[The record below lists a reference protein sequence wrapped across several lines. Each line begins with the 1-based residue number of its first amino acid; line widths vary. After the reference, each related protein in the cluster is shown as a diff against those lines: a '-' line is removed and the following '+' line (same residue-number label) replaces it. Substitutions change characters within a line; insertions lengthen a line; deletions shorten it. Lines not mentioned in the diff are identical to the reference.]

1 MLARGMQNL
10 VNPWTS
16 GQSEFID
23 LDRTLR
29 DIPVGENLTD
39 ELDLQRRMGSGA
51 SSSWAELCPE
61 MRVVVLAEAGA
72 GKTWEIRN
80 LADRLRHEGKVAF
93 FIRLELLAENFEL
106 AFEPEQ
112 YPDFEA
118 WLAGQEDAWL
128 LLDSVDEARLRHPGD
143 FGIAIRKLAS
153 ILSAAKARA
162 HIVLTGRISAWRP
175 ATDLGLCIE
184 LLPHPSPDTNTRTAE
199 SGDALDG
206 DTVRT
211 ERVKGGAASGYHVV
225 TLEDLGDDQVSRFVA
240 ARGIENPAAFVD
252 AVERADARGFT
263 ARPQDLDELVDF
275 WRVNGRIGSRW
286 EILTASIDRRL
297 EERDQNRAD
306 VHALSP
312 EKARLG
318 AQALAAAVT
327 LTAVPVIRVPDG
339 ADATNGVAV
348 SAILPR
354 WTDAEAGVLLQRPV
368 FDGAIYGT
376 VRFHHR
382 SVREFLAAQWFA
394 ERLGQAPSRLGLEQL
409 FFRRQ
414 YGIEVLS
421 PMLRPV
427 LPWLMLM
434 DEGIRRRVLA
444 LAPEVVFE
452 GGDPSRLPLADRKRI
467 LADVCAQLSK
477 HTSGRSV
484 QDYSAVQRFA
494 NEDIA
499 DEIRVLLQ
507 RYADDAEVAPFL
519 LRMVWLGQLRDLAPE
534 VIKLAS
540 GPADADYR
548 RLTAFRALN
557 TIGTEPEIDVV
568 RQAFVAEPGELDRR
582 LLSELISGL
591 PGSAATV
598 PWLLAAIGR
607 AAPKK
612 KHAADH
618 LTHEVAAYV
627 ERSTVIDPSLVV
639 GLETL
644 LGTTPMVSNL
654 SNQVSQRFEWLLVAA
669 SRALDRLIRQRDPA
683 VLTPA
688 GHRIIRRVST
698 ARSYQSDVL
707 SGEKETFA
715 ELVPAWPELN
725 RAQFWHDVEQL
736 RVHQAGKGGPRVVDW
751 WRPANYGAAW
761 KFGADDFDYA
771 VEAMTSKPVLDDQLV
786 ALTLAF
792 HLYQNNGRPR
802 HWLTTMK
809 RAAADGE
816 VADRLQALLHPV
828 ANPEMRKL
836 KAQERRWT
844 RRDKERQAAEARE
857 LRESRDNLIVHLE
870 QLRTELSSH
879 PERAGQL
886 NAIRYLFDRTR
897 DHQHQNHWSSYD
909 WRGLVADFG
918 DDLARLFRDAAQ
930 NSWRLNRP
938 TLRSE
943 GAPANETAFAT
954 ILGLAGLDIETR
966 GTPSILATLSPE
978 EVEIASRHAVFELN
992 GFPAWFPT
1000 LYEHHRTAVAD
1011 FLFAQIRY
1019 ELTGPGENR
1028 GNDVLGDVSW
1038 SGQWAWD
1045 DLGPMLIELLRE
1057 REPADSGALSKV
1069 LKIVRGA
1076 NGPDVVIAALA
1087 RSKSQSVAEVSHL
1100 GQWFAVWMGVEP
1112 DAAIPAFAS
1121 HLAALP
1127 AKQATELAM
1136 HTAVALFGGDFHT
1149 GSVAR
1154 SAFLQP
1160 RSLRRLYDIL
1170 HQYIRR
1176 ADDIHRA
1183 GSGVYSPGLRDHA
1196 QDARDSILDRLRDQ
1210 PGKEALLALRE
1221 IATSQPGREWLS
1233 GLLRGKAEREGDI
1246 EPFDPQDMLYL
1257 GENFERRPRSAR
1269 QLGDTA
1275 RLRLLQLKE
1284 AAEDSRSLDAGVL
1297 DIADAQAVREL
1308 VQARLEAQSDNAYSV
1323 TAQVGPPHSP
1333 SLVLSG
1339 VGYAAAQ
1346 PLVAGTSEDSP
1357 AASWIDILEVGNTS
1371 HRGVLAV
1378 FHLARSKRWRWPWPP
1393 PPALEET
1400 VAAARAQWEAREN
1413 QVPTLDDVEVI
1424 GIDLTRIPPVQGKK
1438 DIWDRIFDFLRW
1450 LWGTTLLRLG
1460 MMIASAGVT
1469 AITGVFQVVV
1479 EWALERYLG
1488 IRLDIP
1494 EIAGWIGWALLAI
1507 GIGVAL
1513 LGAAD
1518 QRKG

>member
-1 MLARGMQNL
+1 MQNL
-10 VNPWTS
+10 ANPSTT

-51 SSSWAELCPE
+51 SSTWAELWPE

-80 LADRLRHEGKVAF
+80 LAGRLRHESRAAF

-118 WLAGQEDAWL
+118 WLAGQEEAWL

-143 FGIAIRKLAS
+143 FGIAIRKFAS
-153 ILSAAKARA
+153 VLGAAKARA
-162 HIVLTGRISAWRP
+162 HIVLTSRISAWRP
-175 ATDLGLCIE
+175 ATDLSVCVE
-184 LLPHPSPDTNTRTAE
+184 LLPHPSPDTNTRTNE

-206 DTVRT
+206 DTVPT
-211 ERVKGGAASGYHVV
+211 ERVQGGATSGYRVV
-225 TLEDLGDDQVSRFVA
+225 ALEDLGDDQVRRFVA
-240 ARGIENPAAFVD
+240 ARGVENPAAFVD

-263 ARPQDLDELVDF
+263 GRPQDLDDLVDF

-286 EILTASIDRRL
+286 QILTASIDRRL

-312 EKARLG
+312 QKARLG

-327 LTAVPVIRVPDG
+327 LTGVPVIRVPDG
-339 ADATNGVAV
+339 ADATDGVAV
-348 SAILPR
+348 STVLPK

-394 ERLGQAPSRLGLEQL
+394 DRLGQAPSRLGLEQL

-467 LADVCAQLSK
+467 LADVCEQLSK
-477 HTSGRSV
+477 HTSVRAV

-494 NEDIA
+494 KEDIA
-499 DEIRVLLQ
+499 DEIGVLLQ
-507 RYADDAEVAPFL
+507 RYGDDPEVAPFL

-540 GPADADYR
+540 DPAVAGYR

-557 TIGTEPEIDVV
+557 AIGTEPEIDAV
-568 RQAFVAEPGELDRR
+568 RQAVLTEPGDLDRR

-591 PGSAATV
+591 PGTPVSVT
-598 PWLLAAIGR
+598 WLLAAIGR
-607 AAPKK
+607 AAPKT
-612 KHAADH
+612 KHAVDH
-618 LTHEVAAYV
+618 LSHELAAYV
-627 ERSTVIDPSLVV
+627 GRSPVIDPALVV
-639 GLETL
+639 GLEAL
-644 LGTTPMVSNL
+644 LGTAPMLSTL
-654 SNQVSQRFEWLLVAA
+654 SNQVSQRFEWVLVAA
-669 SRALDRLIRQRDPA
+669 SRAVDRLIRERDPI

-688 GHRIIRRVST
+688 AHSIIRRVST

-715 ELVPAWPELN
+715 EIVPVWSELN
-725 RAQFWHDVEQL
+725 RAQFWHDVKQL
-736 RVHQAGKGGPRVVDW
+736 RVHQAAKGGPRVTDW

-761 KFGADDFDYA
+761 KFGADDFDHT
-771 VEAMTSKPVLDDQLV
+771 VEAMMSKPVLDDQLV

-802 HWLTTMK
+802 RWLTAMK

-816 VADRLQALLHPV
+816 VADRLQALLNPV
-828 ANPEMRKL
+828 ADPEMRKL
-836 KAQERRWT
+836 KAQERRW
-844 RRDKERQAAEARE
+844 RHRDKERQSAEARE
-857 LRESRDNLIVHLE
+857 LRESRDNLNAHLE

-897 DHQHQNHWSSYD
+897 DDQHQNHWSSYD
-909 WRGLVADFG
+909 WRGLAADFG

-943 GAPANETAFAT
+943 GAPANQTAFAT

-966 GTPSILATLSPE
+966 ETPSILKTLSPY
-978 EVEIASRHAVFELN
+978 EVEVASRHAVFELN

-1000 LYEHHRTAVAD
+1000 LYEHHREAVAA

-1019 ELTGPGENR
+1019 ELTGDAAENR
-1028 GNDVLGDVSW
+1028 GNDVLGDVNW

-1045 DLGPMLIELLRE
+1045 DLGPMLIELLHE
-1057 REPADSGALSKV
+1057 HEPADSGALSKV
-1069 LKIVRGA
+1069 LRIVRGA
-1076 NGPDVVIAALA
+1076 SGPDAAIAVLA

-1112 DAAIPAFAS
+1112 DAAIPAFAG

-1136 HTAVALFGGDFHT
+1136 HTAVALFGGDFNA
-1149 GSVAR
+1149 GPVAR
-1154 SAFLQP
+1154 PAFLQP
-1160 RSLRRLYDIL
+1160 RSLRRLYNIL

-1196 QDARDSILDRLRDQ
+1196 QEARDSILDRLRDQ

-1233 GLLRGKAEREGDI
+1233 GLLRGKAEREGDF
-1246 EPFDPQDMLYL
+1246 EPFEPQDMLYL
-1257 GENFERRPRSAR
+1257 GEYFERRPRSAR
-1269 QLGDTA
+1269 QLDDIA

-1284 AAEDSRSLDAGVL
+1284 AAENSRSLDAGVL
-1297 DIADAQAVREL
+1297 DIADASAVRKL
-1308 VQARLEAQSDNAYSV
+1308 VRARLAAQSDHAYGV
-1323 TAQVGPPHSP
+1323 TSPAEPSP

-1339 VGYAAAQ
+1339 MGYTAAQ
-1346 PLVAGTSEDSP
+1346 PLVTCTSEDAP
-1357 AASWIDILEVGNTS
+1357 AASWIDALEVGNTS

-1378 FHLARSKRWRWPWPP
+1378 FHLARSKRWRWPWLPP
-1393 PPALEET
+1393 PTLEET
-1400 VAAARAQWEAREN
+1400 VAAARAQWEAKED
-1413 QVPTLDDVEVI
+1413 QMPTLDDVEVI
-1424 GIDLTRIPPVQGKK
+1424 GIDLTRIPPAQSKK
-1438 DIWDRIFDFLRW
+1438 DIWDRIFDLLRW

-1460 MMIASAGVT
+1460 TMIATAGVT
-1469 AITGVFQVVV
+1469 AITGVFQVIV
-1479 EWALERYLG
+1479 EWALDRFLG
-1488 IRLDIP
+1488 VQLDIP
-1494 EIAGWIGWALLAI
+1494 EIAGWIGWVLLAI
-1507 GIGVAL
+1507 GIGVAI

-1518 QRKG
+1518 QRKGR